1 MTARECYIAMLEM
14 DDHQQTLCI
23 DEQRALTEPVKEL
36 EEITLDESKLEWTI
50 RMGTLSSWTV
60 RQMLTTFLK
69 DN

>member
-36 EEITLDESKLEWTI
+36 EKITLDESKLERTI
-50 RMGTLSSWTV
+50 RMGTLSSWIV